1 MSLSTSM
8 GCEDAP
14 NDDDEK
20 SRFIV
25 RRPDCGCFGL
35 NMLASDVDPVTVWS
49 QQISNENASVLAC
62 QAHVIRVE
70 ETRRKCGA
78 TDL

>member
-35 NMLASDVDPVTVWS
+35 NMLASDVDPDSESLFGHNKFRTK
-49 QQISNENASVLAC
+49 
-62 QAHVIRVE
+62 
-70 ETRRKCGA
+70 TRPFSRA
-78 TDL
+78 RLT